1 MKIEF
6 FRQANLNDVDVIV
19 RLVNS
24 AYHPAPDTSS
34 WTDESRFVF
43 GSRTSEKSVKNLL
56 GKDDSIV
63 LLGINNST
71 IMACAHIEKSQHEAH
86 IGMLAVDP
94 ACQSAGVGKQMLAQA
109 EVYAKEVFK
118 ADKFVLMVISL
129 RDELVDFYRRRGYHI
144 TDFTVD
150 YALLCGET
158 CDAKIDGLKLA
169 VLEKSA

>member
-86 IGMLAVDP
+86 IGMLAVESCLP
-94 ACQSAGVGKQMLAQA
+94 IRWCWQANACSGGGLCK
-109 EVYAKEVFK
+109 
-118 ADKFVLMVISL
+118 
-129 RDELVDFYRRRGYHI
+129 RG
-144 TDFTVD
+144 F
-150 YALLCGET
+150 
-158 CDAKIDGLKLA
+158 
-169 VLEKSA
+169 